1 MSVNLVIADGNP
13 LSRVGL
19 NTILGRFEDI
29 TIVGETSDSTG
40 LREVLTK
47 SEVDVLLIDYVSK
60 GFNVDLIG
68 DIKQTHPTLK
78 CVAITTA
85 QSGLTI
91 VHALRAGI
99 DSYVKKDCE
108 IQEIVDAVRQTGE
121 GSKFFCGQI
130 LETIA
135 KEGINVDD
143 LSLDGLSCEAIHLS
157 SRELEVIGLIAE
169 GYTNSQIAEKL
180 FLSSHTVTTHRK
192 NIMQKIGVNNT
203 AAIVMYA
210 VKTGLVSPN
219 RFLFSK
225 QV

>member
-1 MSVNLVIADGNP
+1 MNLVIADGNP

-19 NTILGRFEDI
+19 NTVLGTFEDI
-29 TIVGETSDSTG
+29 TIVGDTGCSTS
-40 LREVLTK
+40 LRKVLTNG
-47 SEVDVLLIDYVSK
+47 EVDVLLIDYVSK
-60 GFNVDLIG
+60 GFDVDLIG
-68 DIKQTHPTLK
+68 DLKQAHPKLK
-78 CVAITTA
+78 CVAITPA

-108 IQEIVDAVRQTGE
+108 IQEIVDAVRQTGG

-143 LSLDGLSCEAIHLS
+143 LSIDGFSCSAIQLS
-157 SRELEVIGLIAE
+157 SRELEVISLIAE

-192 NIMQKIGVNNT
+192 NIMQKIGVKNT

-210 VKTGLVSPN
+210 VKTGLVSPD

-225 QV
+225 PV